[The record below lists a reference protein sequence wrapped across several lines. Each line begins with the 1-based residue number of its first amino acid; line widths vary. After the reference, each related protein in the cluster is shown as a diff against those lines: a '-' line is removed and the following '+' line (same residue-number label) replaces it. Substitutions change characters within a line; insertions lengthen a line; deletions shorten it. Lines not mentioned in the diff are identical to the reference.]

1 MVFTQEQAPFSCP
14 AFDSTS
20 PLHLDRSAGIFFPHF
35 VPETYCIS
43 NTLCS
48 KKRICFINTSSYL
61 LPSTDLQILYYV
73 PHSYSVFG
81 DSSSCVGQM
90 AQSVGCI
97 RALKKKFFLAASTQT
112 VLNSVR
118 CNSCNTVFQRQL
130 RTWWW
135 EGCFIWK
142 SKNTSKKWH

>member
-130 RTWWW
+130 RTWW
-135 EGCFIWK
+135 
-142 SKNTSKKWH
+142 